1 MLQLSQDSLLKW
13 PFVGLEVAA
22 GYITWNH
29 CFLENLFTASFVL
42 DVCSTYCRIKTQND
56 WGISQKRSQIFRIM
70 KEMRI
75 VLICFACFL
84 QSLLLFVHFFF
95 LLGIYKVGAVC
106 MCSLSQLV
114 GYISF
119 SITPG
124 CWALVTLGMMV
135 CSLKVFPDLVV
146 HTGFSPLVFFFLSL
160 RYGFFLC
167 PAFLF
172 RYSFVFSWF

>member
-1 MLQLSQDSLLKW
+1 M
-13 PFVGLEVAA
+13 
-22 GYITWNH
+22 
-29 CFLENLFTASFVL
+29 L
-42 DVCSTYCRIKTQND
+42 DVCSTYWRIKTQND

-75 VLICFACFL
+75 VLRFACFL

-135 CSLKVFPDLVV
+135 CSLKVFPDLVA
-146 HTGFSPLVFFFLSL
+146 HTGFSPLVFFSFSPYVTVSSSAQLFFFDTRLCFHDFNLRTVTVKTCCQRLSII
-160 RYGFFLC
+160 FF
-167 PAFLF
+167 F
-172 RYSFVFSWF
+172 FVKHRQSEILSPTKIWPNL

>member
-1 MLQLSQDSLLKW
+1 MIEEYHRKGPKSLGLWKKW
-13 PFVGLEVAA
+13 ELFWYVWTCCLFSSIIIIICA
-22 GYITWNH
+22 
-29 CFLENLFTASFVL
+29 FLL
-42 DVCSTYCRIKTQND
+42 
-56 WGISQKRSQIFRIM
+56 
-70 KEMRI
+70 
-75 VLICFACFL
+75 
-84 QSLLLFVHFFF
+84 F

-146 HTGFSPLVFFFLSL
+146 HTGVFFFSPYVTVSSSAQLFFLDTRLCFHDFNL
-160 RYGFFLC
+160 RTVLWKHAVRGFPSFFFLC
-167 PAFLF
+167 ET
-172 RYSFVFSWF
+172 

>member
-1 MLQLSQDSLLKW
+1 M
-13 PFVGLEVAA
+13 
-22 GYITWNH
+22 
-29 CFLENLFTASFVL
+29 L
-42 DVCSTYCRIKTQND
+42 DVCSTYWRIKTQND

-75 VLICFACFL
+75 VLRFACFL

-135 CSLKVFPDLVV
+135 CSLKVFPDLVA
-146 HTGFSPLVFFFLSL
+146 HTGFSPLVFFLSL
-160 RYGFFLC
+160 LTLRFLPLPSFSFSILVCVFMILIWGPSLWKHAVRGFPSFFFLC
-167 PAFLF
+167 ET
-172 RYSFVFSWF
+172 